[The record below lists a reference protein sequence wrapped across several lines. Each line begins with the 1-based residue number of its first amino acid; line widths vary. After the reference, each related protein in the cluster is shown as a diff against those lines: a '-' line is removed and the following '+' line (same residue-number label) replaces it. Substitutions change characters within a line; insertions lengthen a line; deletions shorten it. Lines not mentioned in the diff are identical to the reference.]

1 MVRIL
6 TSITLFT
13 VLLVGGTA
21 AHPGDHHPD
30 ISHLEREHAFHKRT
44 AIAGAEKMSR
54 CADTS
59 GSVRQSAIQRR
70 AGTLERLR
78 QERGFTPQADVQRRN
93 KAEVSYYDSL
103 NHNLTSMV
111 KSGSYEELFGSNA
124 SCVLGRAE
132 TIGPYYVEGE
142 LIRSN
147 ITEDQIGI
155 PMHMEIQ
162 FVDVNTCKPV
172 PALFI
177 DIWGA
182 NATGGYSG
190 ADSPAGFSGFGGL
203 NSTFLRGIQITD
215 EHGVASFDL
224 IIPGHYYPRA
234 THTHIVAW
242 GNATTFANNADDL
255 KGTVAGGLATDDTFV
270 RYVGQLYYEQKLRD
284 AVDPIWP
291 YNTNTDKDNFKNVDD
306 YILAENKTINGNT
319 VGDLGPYDPFL
330 KYAYLTND
338 LADGIF
344 AWHTI
349 GIDMGDN
356 FNGGFQ
362 AAAKYEEDGGRA
374 LNAWGDGSITPY
386 PAVVPPKGMAT
397 TTAIS
402 SSAT

>member
-1 MVRIL
+1 MRIKRMASACSRRLSYPHHQSKTNHFNSLPETKINMVRIL

-78 QERGFTPQADVQRRN
+78 QERGFTPQADVQHRN

-103 NHNLTSMV
+103 NHNLTSIV

-224 IIPGHYYPRA
+224 IISGHYYPRA

-242 GNATTFANNADDL
+242 GNATTF
-255 KGTVAGGLATDDTFV
+255 
-270 RYVGQLYYEQKLRD
+270 
-284 AVDPIWP
+284 
-291 YNTNTDKDNFKNVDD
+291 TNVSPLMAFTMFPSGCARNCVHS
-306 YILAENKTINGNT
+306 AEVLCSFRMLTI
-319 VGDLGPYDPFL
+319 
-330 KYAYLTND
+330 
-338 LADGIF
+338 
-344 AWHTI
+344 
-349 GIDMGDN
+349 
-356 FNGGFQ
+356 
-362 AAAKYEEDGGRA
+362 
-374 LNAWGDGSITPY
+374 
-386 PAVVPPKGMAT
+386 
-397 TTAIS
+397 
-402 SSAT
+402 

>member
-1 MVRIL
+1 MVGLL
-6 TSITLFT
+6 TSITLFA
-13 VLLVGGTA
+13 VLLVNGTA

-30 ISHLEREHAFHKRT
+30 ISHLERERAFHRRT
-44 AIAGAEKMSR
+44 AQSGAVKMSR
-54 CADTS
+54 CADTL
-59 GSVRQSAIQRR
+59 GTVRKSAIQRR
-70 AGTLERLR
+70 TTTWERLR
-78 QERGFTPQADVQRRN
+78 QERGFVSPAGIQGRN
-93 KAEVSYYDSL
+93 KEEVAYYDSL
-103 NHNLTSMV
+103 NHNLTSVV

-132 TIGPYYVEGE
+132 TIGPYYVESE
-142 LIRSN
+142 LLRSN

-155 PMHMEIQ
+155 PMHMELQ

-172 PALFI
+172 PAFFI

-190 ADSPAGFSGFGGL
+190 AESPAGISGFGGL

-224 IIPGHYYPRA
+224 IVPGHYYPRA

-242 GNATTFANNADDL
+242 GNATTFAN
-255 KGTVAGGLATDDTFV
+255 GTIAGGLATDDTFI

-306 YILAENKTINGNT
+306 YILAENKTLNGNT
-319 VGDLGPYDPFL
+319 VGDLGAYDPFV

-344 AWHTI
+344 TWHTI
-349 GIDMGDN
+349 GVDMGDN

-374 LNAWGDGSITPY
+374 LNAWGDGSINPY
-386 PAVVPPKGMAT
+386 PAVVPPKGIVS
-397 TTAIS
+397 TTAAS
-402 SSAT
+402 SRATGL

>member
-1 MVRIL
+1 MVRLL
-6 TSITLFT
+6 TSITLFA
-13 VLLVGGTA
+13 VLLVSNTA
-21 AHPGDHHPD
+21 AHPGDHHSD
-30 ISHLEREHAFHKRT
+30 ISHLERERAFHRR
-44 AIAGAEKMSR
+44 AAEAGAVKMGR
-54 CADTS
+54 CADTLGTVRKS
-59 GSVRQSAIQRR
+59 GIKRR
-70 AGTLERLR
+70 TTTLERLR
-78 QERGFTPQADVQRRN
+78 QERGFASSAGIQPRN
-93 KAEVSYYDSL
+93 KEEVAYYDSL
-103 NHNLTSMV
+103 NHNLTSVV

-155 PMHMEIQ
+155 LMHMELQ

-190 ADSPAGFSGFGGL
+190 AESPAGISGFGGL

-224 IIPGHYYPRA
+224 IVPGHYYPRA

-242 GNATTFANNADDL
+242 GNATTFPN
-255 KGTVAGGLATDDTFV
+255 GTIAGGLATDDTFI

-306 YILAENKTINGNT
+306 YILAENKTLNGNT
-319 VGDLGPYDPFL
+319 AGDLGAYDPFV
-330 KYAYLTND
+330 KYAYFTDDLT
-338 LADGIF
+338 DGIF

-349 GIDMGDN
+349 GVDMGDN

-374 LNAWGDGSITPY
+374 RNAWGDGTINPY
-386 PAVVPPKGMAT
+386 PAVVPPKGIVS
-397 TTAIS
+397 TTAAG
-402 SSAT
+402 SSATGL

>member
-1 MVRIL
+1 
-6 TSITLFT
+6 
-13 VLLVGGTA
+13 
-21 AHPGDHHPD
+21 
-30 ISHLEREHAFHKRT
+30 
-44 AIAGAEKMSR
+44 MSR

-103 NHNLTSMV
+103 NHNLTSIV

-215 EHGVASFDL
+215 
-224 IIPGHYYPRA
+224 
-234 THTHIVAW
+234 
-242 GNATTFANNADDL
+242 NADDL
-255 KGTVAGGLATDDTFV
+255 KGTTAGGLATDDTFV

-397 TTAIS
+397 TTAMG

>member
-30 ISHLEREHAFHKRT
+30 ISHLKQEHAFHKRT

-203 NSTFLRGIQITD
+203 HSTFLRGIQITD
-215 EHGVASFDL
+215 EH
-224 IIPGHYYPRA
+224 
-234 THTHIVAW
+234 
-242 GNATTFANNADDL
+242 
-255 KGTVAGGLATDDTFV
+255 
-270 RYVGQLYYEQKLRD
+270 
-284 AVDPIWP
+284 
-291 YNTNTDKDNFKNVDD
+291 DKDNFKNVDD